1 MPLRLSVK
9 QISQSGTHPKKNHR
23 TSQPQPIATCYK
35 RIRFP
40 TRSPPD
46 PAGVTPPSLILT
58 TGGTSMLRASLCVL
72 ILSLSVLPLVLSPH
86 ASAQDAATGAIHGTV
101 VDLHD
106 LRIPG
111 ATIAVVSTA
120 TGARYSATSD
130 AEGRF
135 AIDLLPPGDYSARV
149 VAQDM
154 SPQITPQLHVDV
166 GAAAELNFASTLQ
179 ERWKTSPSPERLHW
193 STPSR
198 ARFRR

>member
-1 MPLRLSVK
+1 
-9 QISQSGTHPKKNHR
+9 
-23 TSQPQPIATCYK
+23 
-35 RIRFP
+35 
-40 TRSPPD
+40 
-46 PAGVTPPSLILT
+46 
-58 TGGTSMLRASLCVL
+58 MLRASLCVL
-72 ILSLSVLPLVLSPH
+72 ILSLLVLPLVLPPH

-111 ATIAVVSTA
+111 ASIAVVSTA

-166 GAAAELNFASTLQ
+166 GAAAELQFRLSVAGALEHVSVSGAPALVNTESTAPSLRFLMNAPSAISRSTGGAS
-179 ERWKTSPSPERLHW
+179 PI
-193 STPSR
+193 
-198 ARFRR
+198 